1 MLRTWSSVPAAGA
14 RHKRLLQ
21 AGILCLALCTASS
34 LGFAQEP
41 QPGAQSAPAASSAPA
56 TPSAQPAPTA
66 QPAPAPAGAETTST
80 SIAPPAVSQ
89 GAPAAESLPSDLLP
103 RDLSPW
109 GMFVAADNLVKA
121 VMIGLAFASVLTWTI
136 ALAKWLE
143 LLGFRARL
151 RKAHRLIASA
161 RSLVEAESRLDQLGS
176 PGRLVRAAVQELE
189 RSPDRSDREG
199 IRERLA
205 ATIERIEAGVGRQL
219 SRGTGVL
226 GTIGATAPFVGLFGT
241 VWGIMNSF
249 IGISKAHTT
258 NLAVVAPGIAEAL
271 LATALGLAAA
281 IPAVVIYNYLA
292 RSIAGCRALFANTS
306 TEVLNLASREI
317 SQPVERGQERR
328 RAPVAP
334 ARLPAE

>member
-1 MLRTWSSVPAAGA
+1 MYQQSSSPRPRRRGRTLHAGVLCLTLIAGALPSSAQTQVPASPPT
-14 RHKRLLQ
+14 Q
-21 AGILCLALCTASS
+21 V
-34 LGFAQEP
+34 
-41 QPGAQSAPAASSAPA
+41 PA
-56 TPSAQPAPTA
+56 TPPAATTGSPPAVAVPVPDAARPAAPDAIQPPQAQPAPDL
-66 QPAPAPAGAETTST
+66 S
-80 SIAPPAVSQ
+80 S
-89 GAPAAESLPSDLLP
+89 LLP

-109 GMFVAADNLVKA
+109 GMFTNADNLVKA
-121 VMIGLAFASVLTWTI
+121 VMIGLAFASVVTWTI

-143 LLGFRARL
+143 LGAFKLQL
-151 RKAHRLIASA
+151 RKLHRAIAGA
-161 RSLVEAESRLDQLGS
+161 RSLAEAQARVGQ
-176 PGRLVRAAVQELE
+176 GRSSAAGLVRAAVLELE
-189 RSPDRSDREG
+189 KSPDRSDREG

-205 ATIERIEAGVGRQL
+205 ATIERIEATVGRQL
-219 SRGTGVL
+219 GRGTGIL

-292 RSIAGCRALFANTS
+292 RSIAGCKALFANTS
-306 TEVLNLASREI
+306 TEVLNLTSREI
-317 SQPVERGQERR
+317 AQPAERR

-334 ARLPAE
+334 ARFPAE

>member
-1 MLRTWSSVPAAGA
+1 MSRHQISMLGA
-14 RHKRLLQ
+14 RKLCARVAH
-21 AGILCLALCTASS
+21 AGLICLALLSVGPLAY
-34 LGFAQEP
+34 AQAP
-41 QPGAQSAPAASSAPA
+41 DPGVQPAGSANPPPAPLAPA
-56 TPSAQPAPTA
+56 TDARGPQITEAP
-66 QPAPAPAGAETTST
+66 Q
-80 SIAPPAVSQ
+80 
-89 GAPAAESLPSDLLP
+89 PSDTPASQLLP

-109 GMFVAADNLVKA
+109 GMFLSADNLVKA

-143 LLGFRARL
+143 LLGFKARL
-151 RKAHRLIASA
+151 RRAHRAIAGAGSLAEAGNRAGQTGSA
-161 RSLVEAESRLDQLGS
+161 A
-176 PGRLVRAAVQELE
+176 RLVRAAMLELE

-205 ATIERIEAGVGRQL
+205 ATIERIEATVGRQL
-219 SRGTGVL
+219 ARGTGIL

-292 RSIAGCRALFANTS
+292 RSIAGCKALFANTS
-306 TEVLNLASREI
+306 TEVLNLTSREI
-317 SQPVERGQERR
+317 AQPPERAQIAERK
-328 RAPVAP
+328 RAPVTP